1 MAMDYQSERSAHG
14 AAQAI
19 YRNGVLRASASQP
32 ATRQQSLTFKLG
44 AHYRFN

>member
-1 MAMDYQSERSAHG
+1 MAMDYQSERSSFG

-32 ATRQQSLTFKLG
+32 GIRQQSLTFKLG
-44 AHYRFN
+44 AQYRFN